1 MSLAHLLDRPHHSE
15 APATVLRV
23 GDHAP
28 DIELRLGAQRSRL
41 YRWTDES
48 WTVLFTLHDGD
59 ALDGTAEMRRL
70 APLVPDFRSRF
81 IKLLGIAARPLLEL
95 GEEPLPF
102 PVSLDND
109 GEITRRY
116 GLAAS
121 ARNIAVIDPEHRVR
135 LQLGYP
141 PRRERDFA
149 DVLRLITALQ
159 QADARERAG
168 RSDWRALQA
177 TTFGAW

>member
-1 MSLAHLLDRPHHSE
+1 MSLAHLLERPIRPE
-15 APATVLRV
+15 PAAALRV

-28 DIELRLGAQRSRL
+28 DVELRLGTQQSRL
-41 YRWTDES
+41 YRWIDDG
-48 WTVLFTLHDGD
+48 WAVLFTLRDGD
-59 ALDGTAEMRRL
+59 ALDRAAEMRRL
-70 APLVPDFRSRF
+70 APLVPDFRARF
-81 IKLLGIAARPLLEL
+81 VKLLGIVTQPVPGL

-102 PVSLDND
+102 AVSFDQD
-109 GEITRRY
+109 GEIARRY
-116 GLAAS
+116 GLTTA
-121 ARNIAVIDPEHRVR
+121 ARNVAVIDPERR
-135 LQLGYP
+135 LRLLLGYP